1 MASIGSRV
9 KWARELRGLTPAA
22 LAKSACVLTSSIT
35 ELEAGVRDRPRDL
48 TTLAVA
54 LGVRPAWLETGEGDW
69 KDISPRGG
77 SADHAER
84 AEDGSVRASAAT
96 GLGHAI
102 GELGTALSALSPLA
116 RLGIAPLLA
125 QLADNPALAAQVA
138 QMAEAL
144 AQADRSGPGDAS
156 VPAP

>member
-1 MASIGSRV
+1 MAPIGSRV
-9 KWARELRGLTPAA
+9 KWARELRGLTQAA
-22 LAKSACVLTSSIT
+22 LAKSACVLTSSIVD
-35 ELEAGVRDRPRDL
+35 LEAGVRDRPRDL

-69 KDISPRGG
+69 KDSPPRSG
-77 SADHAER
+77 SEDAAGR
-84 AEDGSVRASAAT
+84 ADGSVPAAAAT

-116 RLGIAPLLA
+116 RCGIAPLLA

-138 QMAEAL
+138 QLAEAL
-144 AQADRSGPGDAS
+144 AQADRSGPGDAG
-156 VPAP
+156 VPAS